1 MIYILKYIKYIK
13 GGFSMDDFSKIVN
26 KGYYNGVELA
36 NKIESENKIKGIAYQ
51 LLNDLKIGDRYAFID
66 KYTRLSIA
74 YGLPI
79 KLGSNEELLDIDNFM
94 QFGYAFINGL
104 LSNFG
109 KNNQQTNNQ
118 EEE

>member
-1 MIYILKYIKYIK
+1 
-13 GGFSMDDFSKIVN
+13 MDDFSKIVN

-51 LLNDLKIGDRYAFID
+51 LLNDLKISDRYAFID
-66 KYTRLSIA
+66 KYTRLSMA
-74 YGLPI
+74 YGSSI
-79 KLGSNEELLDIDNFM
+79 KLGSNEELVDIDSFM
-94 QFGYAFINGL
+94 HFGYAFINGL

-109 KNNQQTNNQ
+109 QNNQQNNSQ